1 MKPRPWHKRWR
12 DALESRLV
20 QLLAWAARFVPVAL
34 GVRCGAALG
43 GLLGRVDRRRRV
55 VALENLELAY
65 GATLDAAARRRIV
78 AGVYRHL
85 GRFFVE
91 YLLLLAKPKL
101 RPLSRFVALEGGAR
115 AKALVEQHGSAIFVT
130 LHQGHWELLGGV
142 VTEQVAPLH
151 AVMKPLRNAALN
163 ERLVALRSRLGM
175 ALIDRENAVVSLFRC
190 LRRGQSVA
198 LLCDLNQK
206 ESPAFVDF
214 FGVPA
219 ATVRTPAVLAL
230 RTGKPILVV
239 SSWSRGRPLDYAAA
253 FAEPIVP
260 DLAADPDLEEARLL
274 RELNGQL
281 EAFVRA
287 HPEQWN
293 WIHPR
298 WKTRPPRDHS
308 SAGTPRAS

>member
-1 MKPRPWHKRWR
+1 MTGTKAAKATKERTRWKRWR
-12 DALESRLV
+12 DRVEARLV
-20 QLLAWAARFVPVAL
+20 LAIAAAARFVPVRL
-34 GVRCGAALG
+34 GVRCGERLG
-43 GLLGRVDRRRRV
+43 ALLGVVDRRRRA
-55 VALENLELAY
+55 VALANLELAY
-65 GATLDAAARRRIV
+65 GTTLDAATRRRIV

-91 YLLLLAKPKL
+91 YLLLLAQPRL
-101 RPLSRFVALEGGAR
+101 RPLTRFVALEGVAQ
-115 AKALVEQHGSAIFVT
+115 AKAMIAKHGSAIFVT

-142 VTEQVAPLH
+142 VTEQVTPLH
-151 AVMKPLRNAALN
+151 AVMKPLRNPELN
-163 ERLVALRSRLGM
+163 ERLVTLRSRLGM
-175 ALIDRENAVVSLFRC
+175 GLIERDNAVVALFRC

-198 LLCDLNQK
+198 LLSDLNQK

-230 RTGKPILVV
+230 RTGKPILCVA
-239 SSWSRGRPLDYAAA
+239 SWSSGKALDYHAA

-260 DLAADPDLEEARLL
+260 DLTADPDLEEARLL
-274 RELNGQL
+274 RVLNGQL

-298 WKTRPPRDHS
+298 WKTRPGGR
-308 SAGTPRAS
+308 R